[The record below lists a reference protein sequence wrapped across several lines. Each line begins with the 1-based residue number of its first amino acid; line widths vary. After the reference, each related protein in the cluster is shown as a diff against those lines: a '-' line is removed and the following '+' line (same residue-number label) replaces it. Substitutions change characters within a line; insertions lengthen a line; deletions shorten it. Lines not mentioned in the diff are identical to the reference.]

1 MDKILSKDIR
11 IENNHVIIKKNI
23 ETTMDRQQIV
33 HQLRSIDIQKKRLR
47 EQNGKLIDEY
57 NKLLTEEGELEDL
70 IEQLSSDEEMEVIED
85 E

>member
-1 MDKILSKDIR
+1 
-11 IENNHVIIKKNI
+11 
-23 ETTMDRQQIV
+23 MDRQQIV